1 MMKRSESGRTR
12 VIALRVDEQEHDWI
26 ASGAAEM
33 NMSVS
38 DFLRLLGTLKGWTV
52 DMRKRMEDWPEL
64 LRQVAEN
71 PAVAEAT
78 VRQEVNLRTELVL
91 DTFKAVQ
98 AMEQSMAKVRLAL
111 NSALTGVGVM
121 QGRLNE
127 VTELTQTAEHPED
140 FVRK

>member
-1 MMKRSESGRTR
+1 MKRSESGRTR